1 MAERCFSLSA
11 FCRWWLGG
19 GQGVMDDFF
28 ILPSLRRARGGAV
41 VKFVEEFARDGGR
54 VAKFLDVSVYGYF
67 LSVWG

>member
-1 MAERCFSLSA
+1 M
-11 FCRWWLGG
+11 
-19 GQGVMDDFF
+19 VDDFF

-67 LSVWG
+67 LSVSWG